1 MKTRRHTTDSRIS
14 SSRDESIDIL
24 PSTSTDEKSTETSS
38 NQHVIQSVSKS
49 SVWQYFERCTLNGI
63 LKAKCLLCQ
72 HILSTPNYGTSTLKR
87 HLDQVH
93 DIKQTDSSA
102 VPSSSTISNKIS
114 KPEKK
119 ALDLLAVNA
128 IIQDARGFGDL
139 QKPGIKKL
147 IDALKPNYKPPH
159 RNMVVKQLKRLHQH
173 HYNLTKIE
181 FEEAKYLS
189 ITCDFWKDRKN
200 NSFLVI
206 TGHHVDK
213 KFDPHSKM
221 LQFMQFEDRH
231 YSLTIANEIENQL
244 INLNLY
250 DKLVTITCDGA
261 PNMREMFNYFSRQN
275 IKYIHCTAHKLH
287 LIICNSLNLWV
298 TTKKKGNTTENEEV
312 IEASIIE
319 DDEDED
325 EGSLNQLV
333 RTMSFDTDPL
343 SYGMINDDSEGD
355 ETSKVSY
362 EFIFLSV
369 LVFKIKSKFC
379 SNDDVDGELESNH
392 QLTDAAT
399 DEEWTDEEDD
409 NDEEIVDNFVEG
421 INMDETSLDYIPQ
434 MIKDVIDKTREII
447 NTIKGSSIL
456 TSFIEKK
463 RLHFNARA
471 KKQKKIKRRL
481 IIDVKTRWNST
492 YKMLHTINLYRN
504 FINDLFKSKGTLG
517 LSVKLRRKLTRVE
530 LSTDEWDSLNL
541 IISLLYPFYSATKV
555 LSNAKYP
562 TVGSA
567 WYLLKGLEEHL
578 TKEDNNEL
586 LNNLKKI
593 ILNKFRQ
600 YIIDDVEQF
609 NTLKLYSYFDP
620 TGFSALTRGEQTAVE
635 KEITKLHKN
644 VFSSSENSSSSSN
657 QQMKKMNNIDKAWH
671 GFLRATN
678 KDLIQE
684 PTTTS
689 TIQSDIR
696 KYRNLATKLYV

>member
-1 MKTRRHTTDSRIS
+1 MKTRRHTTDSLIS
-14 SSRDESIDIL
+14 SSPDESIDIL
-24 PSTSTDEKSTETSS
+24 PSTSTDEQSTKTSS

-147 IDALKPNYKPPH
+147 IDALKP
-159 RNMVVKQLKRLHQH
+159 R
-173 HYNLTKIE
+173 
-181 FEEAKYLS
+181 
-189 ITCDFWKDRKN
+189 
-200 NSFLVI
+200 
-206 TGHHVDK
+206 HHVDK
-213 KFDPHSKM
+213 KFDQHSKM

-261 PNMREMFNYFSRQN
+261 PNMREMFNYFSRRN

-325 EGSLNQLV
+325 EGSLSQLV

-355 ETSKVSY
+355 ETSK
-362 EFIFLSV
+362 ED
-369 LVFKIKSKFC
+369 
-379 SNDDVDGELESNH
+379 DDVDGELESND
-392 QLTDAAT
+392 QLTDTST

-492 YKMLHTINLYRN
+492 YRMLHTINLYRN

-567 WYLLKGLEEHL
+567 LYLLKGLEEHL

-586 LNNLKKI
+586 LNNFKKI

-609 NTLKLYSYFDP
+609 NTLKVSGMHYFNFLRELAVFFFQLYSYFDP
-620 TGFSALTRGEQTAVE
+620 TGFSALTRGEQTTVE

-684 PTTTS
+684 PTTTTS